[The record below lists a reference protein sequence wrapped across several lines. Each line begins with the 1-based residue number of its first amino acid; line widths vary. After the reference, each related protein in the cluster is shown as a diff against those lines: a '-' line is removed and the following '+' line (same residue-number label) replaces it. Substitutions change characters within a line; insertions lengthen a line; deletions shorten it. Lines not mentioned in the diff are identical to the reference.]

1 MALAAMAAALA
12 WPTAPA
18 AAADRADPPLNRLID
33 GAIRAGGPL
42 FSADERAVMAD
53 KCGTAPD
60 RWDDFE
66 VSFMN
71 GVLHCANGRQVDDP
85 EVRAIMARAQPRIRA
100 RVSAVM
106 NRPHVK
112 AAIDRTGREAAARAL
127 RELAAQ
133 R

>member
-1 MALAAMAAALA
+1 
-12 WPTAPA
+12 
-18 AAADRADPPLNRLID
+18 
-33 GAIRAGGPL
+33 
-42 FSADERAVMAD
+42 
-53 KCGTAPD
+53 
-60 RWDDFE
+60 
-66 VSFMN
+66 MN

-106 NRPHVK
+106 NRPDVK

>member
-1 MALAAMAAALA
+1 MAVALACQ
-12 WPTAPA
+12 APA
-18 AAADRADPPLNRLID
+18 AAAAPDPAGHALNGLID

-42 FSADERAVMAD
+42 FSTDERAVMAH

-71 GVLHCANGRQVDDP
+71 GVLHCANGRRVDDP

-106 NRPHVK
+106 NRPDVK